1 MRSRLITAGILA
13 TIAYTVVPYV
23 ASRVFGWRVT
33 KSLNSRYVAL
43 TFDDGPDPVY
53 TAELLDLLKQEGIQA
68 TFLSLVIKQ
77 KHIRTSFAGYT
88 TKGINS
94 VSTITSIDRTG
105 RCDRRRSGQESSG
118 RL

>member
-1 MRSRLITAGILA
+1 MNKRELVSMRSRLITAGILA

-33 KSLNSRYVAL
+33 KSLNSRYVSL

-68 TFLSLVIKQ
+68 TFFVVGHK
-77 KHIRTSFAGYT
+77 ADGY
-88 TKGINS
+88 
-94 VSTITSIDRTG
+94 DH
-105 RCDRRRSGQESSG
+105 
-118 RL
+118 